1 MSLLHADADC
11 FFASVELRRRPE
23 LVGPPVAVATHI
35 VMSATYAAR
44 ARGVHGAMPLR
55 QALKLCP
62 DLVVLPPQADYQ
74 SAGAAL
80 MALFRRFAVQVE
92 PGSMEEA
99 FIDVGDADPVAT
111 ATAIRDA
118 ARDEL
123 ELPVTVG
130 VARTKLFAKLASRRA
145 KPDGLLVIT
154 DAEEARLRAGL
165 TIDELWGVGPTT
177 ANRLADAGVTR
188 LAELIDFD
196 EARLRTVVGTA
207 MARRLLSIRD
217 GTDDATV
224 RQLGPRRTV
233 SASRT
238 AMRPS
243 SRWPDIQAHADGVIE
258 LALQRLAE
266 SHDGQAVTHR
276 IDVQITYADR
286 GQWSTGVGLP
296 TATRDPH
303 LLRRHCRELI
313 MSSGAQAADRPVLLI
328 MVAFR
333 LTGISGSRQQ
343 HALPL
348 F

>member
-11 FFASVELRRRPE
+11 FFASVELQRRPE
-23 LVGPPVAVATHI
+23 LADRPVAVATHI
-35 VMSATYAAR
+35 VMSATYPAR
-44 ARGVHGAMPLR
+44 ARGVRGAMPLR

-62 DLVVLPPQADYQ
+62 ELVVLPPQADYQ
-74 SAGAAL
+74 SAGEAL
-80 MALFRRFAVQVE
+80 MGLFWRFAVQVE

-99 FIDVGDADPVAT
+99 FIDPGDADPVAT
-111 ATAIRDA
+111 AAAIRAA

-123 ELPVTVG
+123 GLPVTVG
-130 VARTKLFAKLASRRA
+130 VARTKLLAKLASRRA

-154 DAEEARLRAGL
+154 GTEEARLRATL
-165 TIDELWGVGPTT
+165 TIDDLWGVGPTT

-188 LAELIDFD
+188 LTELEGYD
-196 EARLRTVVGTA
+196 EARLRSVVGTA

-243 SRWPDIQAHADGVIE
+243 SRWADIQAHADGVID

-276 IDVQITYADR
+276 IDVQVTYADR
-286 GQWSTGVGLP
+286 GQWSTERRLP
-296 TATRDPH
+296 TATRDRNV
-303 LLRRHCRELI
+303 LRRHCREMI
-313 MSSGAQAADRPVLLI
+313 TSSGVQAADRPVLLI

-333 LTGISGSRQQ
+333 LTGVSGSRQQ
-343 HALPL
+343 NALPL

>member
-11 FFASVELRRRPE
+11 FFASVELRGRPE
-23 LVGPPVAVATHI
+23 LAGRPVAVATHI
-35 VMSATYAAR
+35 VMSATYSAR
-44 ARGVHGAMPLR
+44 ARGVRGAMPLR

-74 SAGAAL
+74 SAGEAL
-80 MALFRRFAVQVE
+80 MALFWRFAVQVE

-99 FIDVGDADPVAT
+99 FIDVGEADPVAS
-111 ATAIRDA
+111 ATAIRRA
-118 ARDEL
+118 AHAEL
-123 ELPVTVG
+123 GLPVTVG
-130 VARTKLFAKLASRRA
+130 VARTKLLAKLASRRA
-145 KPDGLLVIT
+145 KPDGMLVIT
-154 DAEEARLRAGL
+154 EAEEGSLRAGL

-177 ANRLADAGVTR
+177 ASRLADAGVTR
-188 LAELIDFD
+188 VAELRGFD

-217 GTDDATV
+217 ATDDATV

-243 SRWPDIQAHADGVIE
+243 SRWAEIQAHADDVIE
-258 LALQRLAE
+258 VALERFAA
-266 SHDGQAVTHR
+266 SHDGQAVTHH
-276 IDVQITYADR
+276 IEVQITYADR
-286 GQWSTGVGLP
+286 GQWSTDLGLS
-296 TATRDPH
+296 TATRDPEE
-303 LLRRHCRELI
+303 LRRRCRELI
-313 MSSGAQAADRPVLLI
+313 MSSGVRSADRPVLLI
-328 MVAFR
+328 MVSFR
-333 LTGISGSRQQ
+333 LTGVAGSRLQ